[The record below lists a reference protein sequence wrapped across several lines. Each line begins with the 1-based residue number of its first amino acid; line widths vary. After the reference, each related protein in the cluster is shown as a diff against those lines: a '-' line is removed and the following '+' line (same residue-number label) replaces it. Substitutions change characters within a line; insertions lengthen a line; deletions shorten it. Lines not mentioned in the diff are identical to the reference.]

1 MIRNFHKATDDIAS
15 SAIQAGGSIASSAI
29 GAANPLGWIDSV
41 ANAVAGIFNGLFD
54 LGKTRNTNSANT
66 AQTYW
71 LVDSSKDKST
81 KNPLT
86 GFYIIVG
93 VMLVAVVLAIF
104 LNNKNSK

>member
-1 MIRNFHKATDDIAS
+1 MIRTFHKATDDVTS

-29 GAANPLGWIDSV
+29 DAANPYGWIGDI
-41 ANAVAGIFNGLFD
+41 ADAVAGIFKGLFN
-54 LGKTRNTNSANT
+54 LGATRNTNSANT

-71 LVDSSKDKST
+71 LLDSSKEKTS

-86 GFYIIVG
+86 GFYIVVG

-104 LNNKNSK
+104 FNNKNSK